1 MNLSDLKA
9 EHKFINDALIKD
21 RANKDHFLQELDDV
35 QKNIQEYEDSKKTS
49 QEGFIFL
56 KSKAANTRKE
66 SLRLIE
72 SLITEGLTHIFGQE
86 MYFFFENDEKDI
98 KDKDDD
104 ISYKLTP
111 YIKFKKDGIWRIEQ
125 PRYSNGGG
133 ICEIIS
139 LLLKFSFLQYSKYDG
154 PLLFDECLSMVS
166 SDYSKKLV
174 GFIEL
179 MVTRFD
185 HQILFISH
193 NAEKFVGISSKNF
206 YVSNPNGEAKVDVM
220 DADDLLLRYYSEAK
234 ISKEF
239 E

>member
-1 MNLSDLKA
+1 MNLSDLKT
-9 EHKFINDALIKD
+9 EHKLLNDALIKD

-35 QKNIQEYEDSKKTS
+35 QKNIQDYEDSKKTS

-72 SLITEGLTHIFGQE
+72 SLITEGLAHIFGQE
-86 MYFFFENDEKDI
+86 MYFFFENDEKDT

-104 ISYKLTP
+104 VSYKLTP
-111 YIKFKKDGIWRIEQ
+111 YIKFKKDGFWRTEQ

-139 LLLKFSFLQYSKYDG
+139 LLLKFSFLQYSKYEG

-174 GFIEL
+174 EFIDL
-179 MVTRFD
+179 MVTRFG
-185 HQILFISH
+185 HQIIYISH
-193 NAEKFVGISSKNF
+193 NPQKFVCISSKNF
-206 YVSNPNGEAKVDVM
+206 YVSNDNGQAKVDVM
-220 DADDLLLRYYSEAK
+220 DADDLIARYYSEAK